1 VGGSVELERVVIG
14 LDSRPKVKPNDLV
27 ESESAI
33 GDEPR
38 VVAGVGAQSGQRLI
52 SVSSMQ

>member
-1 VGGSVELERVVIG
+1 VELERVVIG
-14 LDSRPKVKPNDLV
+14 LDSRPKVKPNELV

-38 VVAGVGAQSGQRLI
+38 VVAGAEAQSGQGLI